1 MAPAQLF
8 SSLWTRPHFP
18 HLVPLVNLWTATPVS
33 NYFLRQLDDISAAS
47 RYMDPYAFLAT
58 DPRLFFEGF
67 PLQCSHQEQPESSR
81 RHTPELG
88 DATKDSS
95 TMCPQ
100 DSERFNVLRGSVCQM
115 AQNIPYLLPGQ
126 RIHISK
132 VLKKRPTRRHRKCPR
147 NQPLVSPVWRKE
159 FSVPPDRLLYLR
171 SELYV
176 VMGVVQLGHGYCIV
190 CLGKR
195 MVFTSIF
202 KLLKHTIHD
211 DHFWNRSCFG
221 YPILICIIVC
231 H

>member
-1 MAPAQLF
+1 MAPAQLS

-47 RYMDPYAFLAT
+47 RYMDPYAFLPT

-67 PLQCSHQEQPESSR
+67 PLRCSQQEQPESSR
-81 RHTPELG
+81 RHNPELG

-115 AQNIPYLLPGQ
+115 AQHIPYLLHGQ

-132 VLKKRPTRRHRKCPR
+132 VLKRRPTRRHRKCHR
-147 NQPLVSPVWRKE
+147 NQPLVPPVWRKE
-159 FSVPPDRLLYLR
+159 FSVPPDSLLYLM

-190 CLGKR
+190 CLRKR

-202 KLLKHTIHD
+202 KLLKHTINHD
-211 DHFWNRSCFG
+211 VIFKND
-221 YPILICIIVC
+221 VVQ
-231 H
+231 